1 MAARIDAMIKSLRMA
16 HTLTQPDDA
25 YIPPELIGVTHM
37 TLEQFEEVC
46 RKYRKLRLELT
57 SSGELIA
64 MPPTGAETGRRNADL
79 IYQVMEWTRKDP
91 SGVCF
96 GNTVGFVLPNNAIRE
111 PDASWIRREKWDSL
125 SEEQKKHFCPF
136 CPDFVV
142 ELRSVTDRLA
152 PLLRKMDEYM
162 ANGAS
167 LGWLI
172 DPSSRR
178 VYVYRPN
185 EEVVVLENP
194 KTVSGEP
201 LLPGFTLNMSEL
213 W

>member
-1 MAARIDAMIKSLRMA
+1 MMKNLRMA

-64 MPPTGAETGRRNADL
+64 MPPTGSLTGVHNSNL
-79 IYQVMEWTRKDP
+79 MYQLEVWARQAQT
-91 SGVCF
+91 GVCL
-96 GNTVGFVLPNNAIRE
+96 GNTTGFVLPNNAIRS
-111 PDASWIRREKWDSL
+111 PDASWIRREKWYGL
-125 SEEQKKHFCPF
+125 TEQQKERFCPF
-136 CPDFVV
+136 CADFVA
-142 ELRSVTDRLA
+142 ELRSPTDRLP
-152 PLLRKMDEYM
+152 PLLRKMEEYM

-172 DPSSRR
+172 DPSTRR
-178 VYVYRPN
+178 VYVYRPH

-194 KTVSGEP
+194 QTVSGEP
-201 LLPGFTLNMSEL
+201 LLAGFTLNVSEL